1 MSKENEKISPGQ
13 CHTIGGQVSDR
24 LFKSNANFEIAQD
37 VSEVRSHPFWAE
49 FDGLVQKFLVVAE
62 VVKAT
67 IIEWLG
73 DLVIPAQ
80 GQFEVATHFT
90 KTNPNGVQFWDF
102 GPNFISWFMPMT
114 EKGVGETKVA
124 LGKLRVKAIF
134 SEMTPELGTSRVVT
148 TSQIYWMICQQP
160 NGEKPDGKKRRLAV
174 DGSVTILRALDKDG
188 KERAVGVYWD
198 DGGGWRVFASGLE
211 YERQWNAGH
220 LVVSSK

>member
-24 LFKSNANFEIAQD
+24 LFKSNANFGIAQD

-90 KTNPNGVQFWDF
+90 KTNPGGVQFWDF
-102 GPNFISWFMPMT
+102 GSNFTSWIMPMT
-114 EKGVGETKVA
+114 EKEVGETMVA
-124 LGKLRVKAIF
+124 IGKLRVKANF
-134 SEMTPELGTSRVVT
+134 AEMASELGAPRIVT
-148 TSQIYWMICQQP
+148 ASQFYWMLSQQP
-160 NGEKPDGKKRRLAV
+160 NGEKPNGKNRQLPV
-174 DGSVTILRALDKDG
+174 DGSVTLLRVLDKDG
-188 KERAVGVYWD
+188 IERAVLVYWR
-198 DGGGWRVFASGLE
+198 DGYGWLVYAFDLE
-211 YERQWNAGH
+211 HGSQWHAGYQ
-220 LVVSSK
+220 VVSSK